1 MPNASYHHIFA
12 ILDVTQDQH
21 PALEKAALLAA
32 QCGATVHAFACAH
45 LTNEQMSSF
54 PSKGDA
60 KAATLHRTRESVDIA
75 IKGLNVKPLKIR
87 KHISWNDS
95 WYQSA
100 IFTAARQGCDLIIK
114 SIVYGDEKR
123 LSIEKSD
130 RYLLRHAGCPILLV
144 HPNRVWKNNTIQ
156 AALDLESVDDAHMRL
171 NLNIIRNAKFL
182 SHANNAKISVVAAL
196 KNKINPQF
204 LEHSEDNEGDLTE
217 RVAETFDLDK
227 NHVKLL
233 KGNATQILLDNCSG
247 DLDVMVIGTSARKGL
262 SGALIGNIAEKILSK
277 LPCDIL
283 AVP

>member
-1 MPNASYHHIFA
+1 M
-12 ILDVTQDQH
+12 
-21 PALEKAALLAA
+21 
-32 QCGATVHAFACAH
+32 
-45 LTNEQMSSF
+45 
-54 PSKGDA
+54 
-60 KAATLHRTRESVDIA
+60 
-75 IKGLNVKPLKIR
+75 
-87 KHISWNDS
+87 
-95 WYQSA
+95 
-100 IFTAARQGCDLIIK
+100 
-114 SIVYGDEKR
+114 
-123 LSIEKSD
+123 
-130 RYLLRHAGCPILLV
+130 LV
-144 HPNRVWKNNTIQ
+144 HPNRAWKNNTIQ
-156 AALDLESVDDAHMRL
+156 AALDLESGDDAHMRL